1 MRLPRSLQV
10 RLALLLGVLLTAL
23 WIAAAWATVSVLE
36 HEMEEVFDS
45 ALQEAAQRLLP
56 LAVLDVVGREDD
68 GVTQRLGAVRAHDE
82 FFTYVVRDAKGR
94 VLLKSHAADV
104 AVFPDYDGPGFRQ
117 TGTHRLF
124 NEEALQGSVRI
135 TVAEPLQH
143 RADSARNIQMVL
155 GLPILFV
162 IPLALLAIGFAVRA
176 TLAPLRRFQLELEAR
191 HSRDLSPVVEDEL
204 PSEVIP
210 VAATLNSVLA
220 RLKAAFEAERSFASN
235 AAHELRTPLAG
246 AIAQAQRLQSETKD
260 KAAALRAAD
269 IEATLKRLTR
279 LSERLMQLARAEGGR
294 LRLDNASDLRMV
306 ARLIADDIGRMGP
319 AGRIVLSLPEQPVM
333 SDLDPDAF
341 GIVCRNLV
349 ENALRHGDVSSPVEV
364 TLSAEGEFRVS
375 NEADVVPSETLSR
388 LTERFER
395 AGAGSDGSG
404 LGLAIVAA
412 IADRV
417 GSSLVLKSPRPHST
431 SGFEASVKLPEGI
444 GTFEVQSTSA
454 SNTDP

>member
-1 MRLPRSLQV
+1 MRFPRSLQV
-10 RLALLLGVLLTAL
+10 RLALLLGVLLSTL
-23 WIAAAWATVSVLE
+23 WIAAAWVTVSVLE

-45 ALQEAAQRLLP
+45 ALQETAQRLLP
-56 LAVLDVVGREDD
+56 LAVLDIVGREDD

-82 FFTYVVRDAKGR
+82 FFTYIVRDAKGR
-94 VLLKSHAADV
+94 VLLQSHAADV
-104 AVFPDYDGPGFRQ
+104 AIFPTYDGSGFRQ
-117 TGTHRLF
+117 TATHRLF
-124 NEEALQGSVRI
+124 NEDALQGSVRI

-143 RADSARNIQMVL
+143 RVDSARNIQMVL

-162 IPLALLAIGFAVRA
+162 IPLALLAIGLAVRA
-176 TLAPLRRFQLELEAR
+176 TLAPLRRFRLALEAR

-204 PSEVIP
+204 PSEIAP
-210 VAATLNSVLA
+210 LAATLNSVLA

-260 KAAALRAAD
+260 QAAAMRAAD

-294 LRLDNASDLRMV
+294 LRLDKASDLRMV
-306 ARLIADDIGRMGP
+306 ARLIVDDIGRSGP
-319 AGRIVLSLPEQPVM
+319 AGRIVLSLPERPVM

-349 ENALRHGDVSSPVEV
+349 ENALRHGADTSPVEV
-364 TLSAEGEFRVS
+364 TLKQNGEFSVS
-375 NEADVVPSETLSR
+375 NEGNILPPEILNR
-388 LTERFER
+388 LATRFER
-395 AGAGSDGSG
+395 GSTQSDGSG

-417 GSSLVLKSPRPHST
+417 GSSLVLSSPRPNSKT
-431 SGFEASVKLPEGI
+431 GFEAALTLPRN
-444 GTFEVQSTSA
+444 A
-454 SNTDP
+454 

>member
-1 MRLPRSLQV
+1 MRLPHSLQV

-45 ALQEAAQRLLP
+45 ALQETAQRLLP

-82 FFTYVVRDAKGR
+82 FFTYIVRDAKGR
-94 VLLKSHAADV
+94 VLLQSHAADV
-104 AVFPDYDGPGFRQ
+104 SIFPTYDGPGFRQ

-135 TVAEPLQH
+135 SVAEPLQH
-143 RADSARNIQMVL
+143 RTDSARNIQMVL
-155 GLPILFV
+155 GLPILLV
-162 IPLALLAIGFAVRA
+162 IPLALLAIGLAVRA
-176 TLAPLRRFQLELEAR
+176 TLAPLRRFRFALEAR

-204 PSEVIP
+204 PSEIAP
-210 VAATLNSVLA
+210 LAATLNSVLA

-260 KAAALRAAD
+260 QATALRAAD

-294 LRLDNASDLRMV
+294 LRLDKASDLRVV
-306 ARLIADDIGRMGP
+306 ARLIVDDIGRTGP
-319 AGRIVLSLPEQPVM
+319 AGRIVLSLPDEPIM

-349 ENALRHGDVSSPVEV
+349 ENALRHGADTSPVEV
-364 TLSAEGEFRVS
+364 TLKQNGKFSVS
-375 NEADVVPSETLSR
+375 NEGTILPPEILSR
-388 LTERFER
+388 LATRFER
-395 AGAGSDGSG
+395 GSTQSDGSG

-412 IADRV
+412 IAERV
-417 GSSLVLKSPRPHST
+417 GSSLILSSPRPHST
-431 SGFEASVKLPEGI
+431 TGFEAALTLPR
-444 GTFEVQSTSA
+444 TA
-454 SNTDP
+454 